1 MCESVPKPQA
11 FSKQQKF
18 LEITGLRQH
27 TLNKRLSMIVFPT
40 ALYSIQRSV
49 LLGDAYNQK

>member
-27 TLNKRLSMIVFPT
+27 TLNKRLSMMVFPK